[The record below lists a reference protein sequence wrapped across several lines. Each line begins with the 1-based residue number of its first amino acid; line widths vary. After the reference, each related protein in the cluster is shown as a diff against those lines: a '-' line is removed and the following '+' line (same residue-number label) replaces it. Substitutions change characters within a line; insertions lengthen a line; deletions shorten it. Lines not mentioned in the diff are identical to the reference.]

1 MINTTTRPR
10 GTEPPY
16 YPRKKGVKTSY
27 LQLSFDTPL
36 QSFEIPKFRAAVIE
50 KTKRQSDL
58 FHNHTE
64 DAGVIYRYPL
74 IQYKIK
80 DKKPCI
86 ICLREATD
94 DIHFLLKERN
104 YRMRIGSQFID
115 FEIEEARLKYEY
127 LDIGDQWQYYN
138 VHNWMPLNQDHYA
151 MYMKIQGMHERV
163 SFLENLL
170 RKQIAV
176 FAESMDINS
185 DREVE
190 VEILEVT
197 HEKYIEYKNNFHL
210 TFCINIRTN
219 VTLPEYIG
227 LGKGVSV
234 GFGIVKTLD
243 KKLNS
248 YE

>member
-1 MINTTTRPR
+1 MIDYKTREKR
-10 GTEPPY
+10 TEPRL
-16 YPRKKGVKTSY
+16 YPSKKGVKTSY
-27 LQLSFDTPL
+27 LQLTFDTPL

-58 FHNHTE
+58 FHNHAE
-64 DAGVIYRYPL
+64 GEGVIYRYPL

-127 LDIGDQWQYYN
+127 LDIGDQWQFYN
-138 VHNWMPLNQDHYA
+138 IHNWMPLNQEYYA
-151 MYMKIQGMHERV
+151 TYMKIQGVHERV

-170 RKQIAV
+170 RRQIAV
-176 FAESMDINS
+176 FAESMEIKS

-197 HEKYIEYKNNFHL
+197 HEKYIEYKNQFHL

-219 VTLPEYIG
+219 VTLPAYIG

-234 GFGIVKTLD
+234 GFGIVKSLD
-243 KKLNS
+243 KNLKS